1 LDIQQLLTLASQKGC
16 SDLHITVGSTPMVRI
31 QGYLKKL
38 GDHVLTPEATLE
50 MVKQVTTQEQ
60 FRRFSE
66 KGELDFSY
74 ELNGLCRFRVNL
86 FKQKGS
92 VAIVCRVVHVN
103 PPKLADLNLPDVVRQ
118 FAHKHQGLLLVTGPT
133 GSGKSTTLAALI
145 DYMNEQM
152 NKHIITLEDPIEYT
166 HSHNRSLINQREIGQ
181 DTSSFASGLRAALRQ
196 DPDVILVGEMRD
208 LETIQI
214 ALTAAETGHLV
225 LATLHTTSASQTI
238 DRVIDVFP
246 GDKQQQ
252 IRTQLAGVLAGIV
265 SQRLLPTFDL
275 IGRVAAMEI
284 LVNTPGVANLIRSD
298 KVHQIKSLI
307 ETGRSTGMQTI
318 EMSVGAFVRNAV
330 ITKQKADEFIPGWD
344 VNGL

>member
-1 LDIQQLLTLASQKGC
+1 LDIQQLLSLAYQRGC
-16 SDLHITVGSTPMVRI
+16 SDVHITVGSTPMVRI
-31 QGYLKKL
+31 HGYLKNV
-38 GDHVLTPEATLE
+38 GNDVLTPEVTLD
-50 MVKQVTTQEQ
+50 MVKQVATAEQ
-60 FRRFSE
+60 FHRFHE

-74 ELNGLCRFRVNL
+74 ELEGLCRFRVNL

-92 VAIVCRVVHVN
+92 VAMVCRVVHAT
-103 PPKLADLNLPDVVRQ
+103 PPDLRDLRLPDVVRQ
-118 FAHKHQGLLLVTGPT
+118 FAHKQQGLILVTGPT

-145 DYMNEQM
+145 DYMNGQM
-152 NKHIITLEDPIEYT
+152 NKHIITLEDPIEYSHT
-166 HSHNRSLINQREIGQ
+166 HKKSLINQREIGQ
-181 DTSSFASGLRAALRQ
+181 DTVSFAAGLRAALRQ

-225 LATLHTTSASQTI
+225 LATLHTTSAPQTI

-252 IRTQLAGVLAGIV
+252 IRTQLAGVLVGIV
-265 SQRLLPTFDL
+265 SQRLLPTSDDD
-275 IGRVAAMEI
+275 GRVAATEI

-298 KVHQIKSLI
+298 KVYQIKNLI

-318 EMSVGAFVRNAV
+318 EMSVAALVRNGIV
-330 ITKQKADEFIPGWD
+330 TKQKADEFVPGWD
-344 VNGL
+344 TEYI